1 MGCEKD
7 SEFHARLAPQSVIP
21 KSANFSNRI
30 MLKSE
35 DPGAPFEFDL
45 EYGRSGSRHHPTF
58 PGLAPRRIVGPAFHE
73 LRWPRD
79 RGYAG
84 EYRPEQAGL
93 GTRARR
99 CPIGPRRLWLC
110 RHAAPGMDG
119 INEDPPMSAKP
130 EITAPAGVTVVGLG
144 NMGVPMGACLVKAG
158 YAVTGFDLSAAAR
171 KRFVDAGGRIADD
184 AASAVAAAELVIT
197 LLPNGKVVR
206 EAVDSMRPHLRP
218 GSIIVEMS
226 SSAPLGTR
234 QLGEELIAA
243 GFEFIDAPVSGGVK
257 RAADGTLAIMVG
269 GDPTT
274 IDRVDPVLAAM
285 GRSIFRTGVLGS
297 GHAMKALNNYVSAAG
312 LVAVVEA
319 LQVGRKFGLD
329 PALMADILNVSS
341 GKNNTTELKL
351 KQFIISQTFNAGFPL
366 RLMAK
371 DVRTADE
378 LGHALGL
385 SMPLADLCT
394 ELWDDAATKLS
405 DTADHTE
412 IIRYM
417 ERLVP

>member
-1 MGCEKD
+1 MD
-7 SEFHARLAPQSVIP
+7 
-21 KSANFSNRI
+21 RI
-30 MLKSE
+30 NK
-35 DPGAPFEFDL
+35 
-45 EYGRSGSRHHPTF
+45 
-58 PGLAPRRIVGPAFHE
+58 
-73 LRWPRD
+73 
-79 RGYAG
+79 
-84 EYRPEQAGL
+84 
-93 GTRARR
+93 
-99 CPIGPRRLWLC
+99 
-110 RHAAPGMDG
+110 
-119 INEDPPMSAKP
+119 DPPMSAKSQ
-130 EITAPAGVTVVGLG
+130 ITAPAGIAVVGLG

-158 YAVTGFDLSAAAR
+158 YVVTGFDLSAAAR
-171 KRFVDAGGRIADD
+171 KRFVGAGGRSADD
-184 AASAVAAAELVIT
+184 IASAVAAAELVIT
-197 LLPNGKVVR
+197 LLPNGKIVR
-206 EAVDSMRPHLRP
+206 EAVDSMRPHLEP

-269 GDPTT
+269 GDAAT

-312 LVAVVEA
+312 LVAAVEA

-351 KQFIISQTFNAGFPL
+351 KQFIISKTFNAGFPL

-378 LGHALGL
+378 LAHALGL
-385 SMPLADLCT
+385 STPLADLCAK
-394 ELWDDAATKLS
+394 LWDDAATELS
-405 DTADHTE
+405 ETADHTE

-417 ERLVP
+417 ERLTP